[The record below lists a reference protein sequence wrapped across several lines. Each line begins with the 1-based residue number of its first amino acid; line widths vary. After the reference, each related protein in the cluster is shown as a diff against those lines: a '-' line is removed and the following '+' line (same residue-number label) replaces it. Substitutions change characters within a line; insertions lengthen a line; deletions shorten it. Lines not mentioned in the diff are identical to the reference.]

1 MEPHDAQFKVVEI
14 VRAPVAVAV
23 AVVVVVCG
31 VVISTGASVV
41 NTNGL
46 TSFFIP
52 SVRLPGKHSI

>member
-23 AVVVVVCG
+23 VIVVCG